1 MTEPAADGT
10 VASDVAADGTPADGT
25 DVRSNDDLTQAAA
38 AGLRWVAYARLV
50 VEVVL
55 FASLVWLAH
64 LIPPSAFGLFA
75 VIVIVQELS
84 LRLPFEGIGGA
95 IVQRKHVRPEH
106 YKAGLALN
114 ILVALVL
121 MALTAAVAVLAVRPG
136 FGREAELLMLAV
148 LPSYLLGAFYAIS
161 TARLRRDLD
170 FRRLSILDLVLNT
183 FRSLGSLVLALIGLN
198 ASALVFGSVGGFA
211 CAVVLGLYF
220 APVPMPRWNGEAV
233 RDLLP
238 YGAPAGAAT
247 FAWTGFRNGDY
258 AVIGAVLGAA
268 PAGLYWRAY
277 QLAVEYQGK
286 VGDAMAQI
294 AFPVLARTT
303 GIKELHEL
311 RQRMV
316 QLLAVMVFPLLAALL
331 VLAPAVIPWMFGAE
345 WADSVRPTQI
355 LVFGGAAT
363 LAINA
368 AGSALMA
375 SGRARALL
383 GFGVAHFFVYV
394 GTVLIVAHD
403 GLAAV
408 AIAGSAIHL
417 LFVGVAYIVLLRGD
431 EPRPLLVMVK
441 DFAPAVVSS
450 LGLIAVAVPLV
461 RGLEGIGAPVPL
473 LMAAVAVLGGIAYVV
488 VLRVV
493 FPRSA
498 RDLGLVVRRLL
509 PSRVIPARFGRLAPA
524 GS

>member
-1 MTEPAADGT
+1 MVEPA
-10 VASDVAADGTPADGT
+10 ADGT
-25 DVRSNDDLTQAAA
+25 DVRSNEDLTQAAA
-38 AGLRWVAYARLV
+38 AGLRWVAYARLI

-55 FASLVWLAH
+55 FGSLVWLAH

-75 VIVIVQELS
+75 VIIIVQELA
-84 LRLPFEGIGGA
+84 LRLPFEGVGGA
-95 IVQRKHVRPEH
+95 LVQRTHVSPEH
-106 YKAGLALN
+106 YEAGLALN
-114 ILVALVL
+114 IVVAFVL
-121 MALTAAVAVLAVRPG
+121 AGLTVAIAVLAMRPAMG
-136 FGREAELLMLAV
+136 SEAELLMLAV
-148 LPSYLLGAFYAIS
+148 TPSYLCGAFYAIS
-161 TARLRRDLD
+161 TAKLRRALD
-170 FRRLSILDLVLNT
+170 FRRVSILDLVLNT

-198 ASALVFGSVGGFA
+198 ASALVFGSVAGFA
-211 CAVVLGLYF
+211 AATVLALCF
-220 APVPMPRWNGEAV
+220 ASVARPRWHGEAI

-238 YGAPAGAAT
+238 YGAPAGLAT
-247 FAWTGFRNGDY
+247 IAWTGFRNGDY

-286 VGDAMAQI
+286 VADAMAQI
-294 AFPVLARTT
+294 AFPVLARTA
-303 GIKELHEL
+303 GAKEMLEL

-316 QLLAVMVFPLLAALL
+316 QLLAVLVFPLLAALL

-394 GTVLIVAHD
+394 GAVLVVAHL
-403 GLAAV
+403 GLVAV
-408 AIAGSAIHL
+408 AIAGSGIHL
-417 LFVGVAYIVLLRGD
+417 LFVGVAYIVLLRG
-431 EPRPLLVMVK
+431 EVRRPLRVMVG
-441 DFAPAVVSS
+441 DFAPAVLSS
-450 LGLIAVAVPLV
+450 LALIAVAVPVDRLLQGV
-461 RGLEGIGAPVPL
+461 GAPVPL
-473 LMAAVAVLGGIAYVV
+473 LMLAVGVLGGIAYVA
-488 VLRVV
+488 VLRVA
-493 FPRSA
+493 FPGSA
-498 RDLGLVVRRLL
+498 RDLGSVVRRLL